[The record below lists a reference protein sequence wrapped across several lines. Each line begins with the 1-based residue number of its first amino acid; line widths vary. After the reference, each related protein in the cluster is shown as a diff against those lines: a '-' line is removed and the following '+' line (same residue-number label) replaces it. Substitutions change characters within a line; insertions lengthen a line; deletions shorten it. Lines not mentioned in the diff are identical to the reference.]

1 MRLPQQILSEIGP
14 LPAQCK
20 IELRDGHKIDY
31 CYVDSEGC
39 LEGVITGGK
48 EGIDKVDF
56 GIEDIARIRRQALL
70 SRWHSLSPDDTE

>member
-1 MRLPQQILSEIGP
+1 MRLPQHILSEISP

-20 IELRDGHKIDY
+20 IELRDGRKIDY

-48 EGIDKVDF
+48 EGIEKVDF
-56 GIEDIARIRRQALL
+56 VIEDIARIRRQTLL
-70 SRWHSLSPDDTE
+70 SRWHSLPSADID

>member
-1 MRLPQQILSEIGP
+1 MRLPQHILSAISP

-31 CYVDSEGC
+31 CYVDSEGW
-39 LEGVITGGK
+39 LEGVITGSK
-48 EGIDKVDF
+48 EGIEKVGF

-70 SRWHSLSPDDTE
+70 SSWHSLSPADTE